1 MKTLSLDLRERIVEA
16 YDAEQGTREEIA
28 RRFRVSVGM
37 VKKLLQQR
45 RTTNDLGHRHRYSGR
60 KAKVLPEYRD
70 KLAALVAAEP
80 DLTLAQI
87 KEKLAM
93 TCTIPAV
100 HYALAT
106 LGLTYKKRRSMQPNK
121 AGLMLRSRAS
131 SGGPGRGSSQP
142 ADWSSSTNR
151 RPRRT

>member
-28 RRFRVSVGM
+28 SRFRVSLGM

-70 KLAALVAAEP
+70 KLAALVAAQP
-80 DLTLAQI
+80 DLTLAGSLRPSQMRTTSTHWS
-87 KEKLAM
+87 AS
-93 TCTIPAV
+93 
-100 HYALAT
+100 
-106 LGLTYKKRRSMQPNK
+106 LT
-121 AGLMLRSRAS
+121 
-131 SGGPGRGSSQP
+131 
-142 ADWSSSTNR
+142 
-151 RPRRT
+151 

>member
-1 MKTLSLDLRERIVEA
+1 MRERIVEA
-16 YDAEQGTREEIA
+16 YDDEQGTRAEIA
-28 RRFRVSVGM
+28 GRFRVSLGM

-45 RTTNDLGHRHRYSGR
+45 RKTNDLGHRHRYSGR

-70 KLAALVAAEP
+70 KLATLVAAQP

-87 KEKLAM
+87 REKLAM

-100 HYALAT
+100 HYALVA
-106 LGLTYKKRRSMQPNK
+106 LGLTYKKRRSMPPNNV
-121 AGLMLRSRAS
+121 GPMWRPRGN
-131 SGGPGRGSSQP
+131 SGGPGKVSSRPAGSS
-142 ADWSSSTNR
+142 SSMNR

>member
-1 MKTLSLDLRERIVEA
+1 
-16 YDAEQGTREEIA
+16 
-28 RRFRVSVGM
+28 M

-70 KLAALVAAEP
+70 KLAALVAAQP
-80 DLTLAQI
+80 DLTLAEIREQ
-87 KEKLAM
+87 LAM

-100 HYALAT
+100 HYALAA

-121 AGLMLRSRAS
+121 VGPMWRPRGN
-131 SGGPGRGSSQP
+131 SGGPGKVSFRPTAS
-142 ADWSSSTNR
+142 SSSTNR
-151 RPRRT
+151 RPKRT